1 MTQFFPSCQSVV
13 CVPQSSNTLMHPFR
27 AQGLKSMK
35 IFNAIVI
42 SSLAPSV
49 IAFLNT
55 PWNKLWQ
62 NYGRIMNDCFL

>member
-1 MTQFFPSCQSVV
+1 MY
-13 CVPQSSNTLMHPFR
+13 PFS
-27 AQGLKSMK
+27 ADGLKSMK

-55 PWNKLWQ
+55 PGNKLWQ
-62 NYGRIMNDCFL
+62 NYGRIMNDFSFLI